1 MTKAFP
7 LYDDLATLCNTIIAM
22 GVGAFRATCEV
33 SSDCDVEGSSDDQDK
48 VDWQASEEECLDLD
62 DFPMS
67 ISIFGWMLH

>member
-33 SSDCDVEGSSDDQDK
+33 SSDCDVEGSADEQDK
-48 VDWQASEEECLDLD
+48 VDWLASEE
-62 DFPMS
+62 
-67 ISIFGWMLH
+67 